1 MYGEKEV
8 SNEPEDKVV
17 VLKMWKDGFSIDDGD
32 VRRYDDPA
40 NQKFLEDI
48 KEGKVPMEL
57 VKSVRGAK

>member
-1 MYGEKEV
+1 MKEKLFE
-8 SNEPEDKVV
+8 
-17 VLKMWKDGFSIDDGD
+17 LRIGFSIDDGD